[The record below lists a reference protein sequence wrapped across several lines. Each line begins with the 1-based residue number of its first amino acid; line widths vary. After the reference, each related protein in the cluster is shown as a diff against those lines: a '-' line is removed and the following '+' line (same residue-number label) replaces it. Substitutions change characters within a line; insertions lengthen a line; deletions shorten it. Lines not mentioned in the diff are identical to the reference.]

1 MLNSSWFQEN
11 DLSASSLLFACLR
24 FCGIVFGLG
33 SASFEFCM
41 AQVWFFVFIFSYSQI
56 PSKIDKQGFKR
67 FQRHKEYVCPP
78 RIVPDISGFPDNT
91 LPIALFLW

>member
-1 MLNSSWFQEN
+1 MGLSLVWVLLRLSSVW
-11 DLSASSLLFACLR
+11 LR
-24 FCGIVFGLG
+24 FG
-33 SASFEFCM
+33 
-41 AQVWFFVFIFSYSQI
+41 FFVFIFSYGQI